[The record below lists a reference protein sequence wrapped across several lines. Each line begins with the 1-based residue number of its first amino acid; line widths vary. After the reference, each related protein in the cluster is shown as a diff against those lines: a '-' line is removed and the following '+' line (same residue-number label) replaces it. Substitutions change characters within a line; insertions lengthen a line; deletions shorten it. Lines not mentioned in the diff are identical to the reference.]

1 MGAGAGVQMRMNP
14 VASAPPSSSSGA
26 YAGAGAGAGGPHP
39 HLQPIHSSSPRSI
52 PATPAL
58 QRPMSVRRS
67 TALAPFASLAGVA
80 AKVGNACRQ
89 HNSGPRLRVAIE
101 EAGKRLDTYVRAE
114 HVASI
119 STSYDNLLRR
129 MMLENERQAL
139 APLEFQTI
147 TLTRGDGEEIK
158 KGPGRLLVTNQ
169 RLLLLSCAPSTTG
182 NLKAQGNP
190 KVAGAWKVQC
200 TQCKQKLVPCAPPEA

>member
-1 MGAGAGVQMRMNP
+1 
-14 VASAPPSSSSGA
+14 
-26 YAGAGAGAGGPHP
+26 
-39 HLQPIHSSSPRSI
+39 
-52 PATPAL
+52 
-58 QRPMSVRRS
+58 MSVRKS
-67 TALAPFASLAGVA
+67 TALAPFASLAGVP

-169 RLLLLSCAPSTTG
+169 RLLLLSCAPATTG
-182 NLKAQGNP
+182 DVEAQGNP
-190 KVAGAWKVQC
+190 KVASGAWKVRC
-200 TQCKQKLVPCAPPEA
+200 TLYWWTQCKQKLCVVCSA